1 MASYMSEL
9 DWLAHPV
16 TNHVLSAEL
25 HNQSVNSMALL
36 SARRTEEAVTLL
48 QQMIANILCALVQA
62 IDLRWLQKQTQES
75 FREFVKEY
83 HSHCSH
89 DHELKWYD
97 VVLSKGLADKNG
109 FTKLEPLEKLRSLA
123 SRGSFCD
130 LVSEQLGQGNTSILI
145 IRPTL
150 IVFIPHRQL

>member
-48 QQMIANILCALVQA
+48 QQMITNIFCALVQA
-62 IDLRWLQKQTQES
+62 IDLRWLQKQTQEP
-75 FREFVKEY
+75 FKEFVKEY
-83 HSHCSH
+83 HFYCS
-89 DHELKWYD
+89 DSHELKWYD
-97 VVLSKGLADKNG
+97 VVLSTGIDEKNG
-109 FTKLEPLEKLRSLA
+109 FTKLEPLEKFRSLT
-123 SRGSFCD
+123 SRGSFSD
-130 LVSEQLGQGNTSILI
+130 LVSGQLGQGIVSIL
-145 IRPTL
+145 L
-150 IVFIPHRQL
+150 I

>member
-48 QQMIANILCALVQA
+48 QQMITNVLCALVQA

-83 HSHCSH
+83 HSQCS
-89 DHELKWYD
+89 DGHELKWYD
-97 VVLSKGLADKNG
+97 VVLSKGITDKNG
-109 FTKLEPLEKLRSLA
+109 FAKLEPLEKLGSLA
-123 SRGSFCD
+123 SRGSFSD
-130 LVSEQLGQGNTSILI
+130 LVADQLGQGNTSISI
-145 IRPTL
+145 I
-150 IVFIPHRQL
+150 